1 MYKKIS
7 KLKVFFLM
15 STVILSLLSCGS
27 YAAKEKEIVILHTND
42 VHSRAKD
49 NGLEIGYAR
58 FSTYIKSVRNELK
71 VDPIV
76 LDAGD
81 AFHGKIIS
89 YSSEGE
95 SIVNVMNRVGY
106 TAMCP
111 GNHDFNYGSK
121 RLVEL
126 SQLAKFNVLSANV
139 VDLEKKHVFTPYIII
154 EREGVKIGI
163 FGLCTPETAT
173 KTNPKNVRDVEF
185 QECIE
190 VSKRVVNELKSK
202 KVDAIICLGHIGL
215 DTSSV
220 ITSDVICSSVDGID
234 LFVDGH
240 SHTKLE
246 NGLRVNNTYI
256 VSTGQY
262 LNNIGQVKMRF
273 GKGNKLVN
281 IECEL
286 ISKEEVSKLE
296 EDPEIVDFINEIE
309 REQSHELGEIIA
321 HTDIKLDGE
330 RKRVRT
336 SSTNMSKML
345 SQAIYEFTNA
355 DVAILNGGTIRSSID
370 IGDITR
376 MDIISVLPFDN
387 TLVTKKMTG
396 SQLKKVLEEGVGYY
410 PVENGGFPDIAG
422 MTYKFDPNRPKG
434 SRVISIKKD
443 GEDIKMN
450 KEYIVALSDYLD
462 EGGDN
467 YPFADIPFIDEHK
480 PVNEIFTEYLRNNPV
495 IGESN
500 DIMVNTKIIFTP
512 VDMLI
517 WYRVSE
523 GEGLESIAKKYGVDV
538 YDIAKMNDLD
548 LRNPKIWKGQIL
560 FIQKAS

>member
-1 MYKKIS
+1 MCKRIS
-7 KLKVFFLM
+7 RLGVFFVMAMVVLF
-15 STVILSLLSCGS
+15 LSCGT
-27 YAAKEKEIVILHTND
+27 YASSEKEVVILHTND

-49 NGLEIGYAR
+49 DDLEIGYAR
-58 FSTYIKSVRNELK
+58 LSTYIKSVRANEG
-71 VDPIV
+71 VEPIV

-89 YSSEGE
+89 YSSEGA
-95 SIVNVMNRVGY
+95 SIVNIMNKVGY
-106 TAMCP
+106 TAMTP

-121 RLVEL
+121 RLLEL

-139 VDLEKKHVFTPYIII
+139 VGLDGGNIFTPYIIE
-154 EREGVKIGI
+154 ERDGVKIGI
-163 FGLCTPETAT
+163 FGLCTPETVV
-173 KTNPKNVRDVEF
+173 KTNPKNVRDVRF
-185 QECIE
+185 KECIE
-190 VSKRVVNELKSK
+190 VSRKVVKELKDNG
-202 KVDAIICLGHIGL
+202 VNAIVCLGHIGL

-220 ITSDVICSSVDGID
+220 ITSDAICSSVEGID

-240 SHTKLE
+240 SHTQLD
-246 NGLRVNNTYI
+246 NGLKVNNSYI
-256 VSTGQY
+256 ASTGQY

-273 GKGNKLVN
+273 DENNRLMGIK
-281 IECEL
+281 CEL
-286 ISKEEVSKLE
+286 ISKEDIIDME
-296 EDPEIVDFINEIE
+296 EDPEVLSLIADIE
-309 REQSHELGEIIA
+309 KKQSDELGEVIA
-321 HTDIKLDGE
+321 HTDIKLNGE
-330 RKRVRT
+330 RCKVRT

-355 DVAILNGGTIRSSID
+355 DVAILNGGTIRASID
-370 IGDITR
+370 VGDITR

-443 GEDIKMN
+443 GEEIKMN

-495 IGESN
+495 LSESN
-500 DIMVNTKIIFTP
+500 DIMMNTKIIFTP
-512 VDMLI
+512 VDKLI
-517 WYRVSE
+517 VHRVTE
-523 GEGLESIAKKYGVDV
+523 GDVLSYLATRYGVDV
-538 YDIAKMNDLD
+538 YDIARMNDLD
-548 LRNPKIWKGQIL
+548 LDNPVISKGQIL
-560 FIQKAS
+560 FIQKVA